1 MRSHVA
7 ASALLLAG
15 LVFLGG
21 CGEKTTESEPA
32 EVGKVKEV
40 TPAVQEELSQDEP
53 ETTIDLPE
61 DPKPGDTFS
70 NPIDGTELVFIPA
83 GEFTMGDDDSQ
94 IQKPAHNVEVAGF
107 WLGKCE
113 VTNEQYRKFVKATGH
128 REPGFTGH
136 GDRAWDD
143 DDFNQPKQPVVGVSW
158 NDAVAYCKWAGCRL
172 PTEAEW
178 EYAARG
184 GKQFEYGTSTGKLN
198 DGTDSDA
205 NWLAG
210 EEWLFT
216 SPVGSFPPNPFGLHD
231 MSGNVNECCE
241 DHWHDDYDGAP
252 DDGSAWIDKSV
263 SKGADRVY
271 RGGSWGSGA
280 WDLRC
285 AFRNPLEP
293 GNPSDLLG
301 FRLVLAPS

>member
-83 GEFTMGDDDSQ
+83 GEFTMGDDDSERENE
-94 IQKPAHNVEVAGF
+94 KPAHRVKVSGF
-107 WLGKCE
+107 WLGKYE
-113 VTNEQYRKFVKATGH
+113 VTHEQYGKFMKATGH
-128 REPGFTGH
+128 PEPEY
-136 GDRAWDD
+136 WDD
-143 DDFNQPKQPVVGVSW
+143 SDFNQSEQPVVGMDW
-158 NDAVAYCKWAGCRL
+158 HDAVAYCKWAGGRL

-184 GKQFEYGTSTGKLN
+184 GKQYEYGTATGKLSH
-198 DGTDSDA
+198 DSA
-205 NWLAG
+205 NYVGVEGKDKWELQPA
-210 EEWLFT
+210 
-216 SPVGSFPPNPFGLHD
+216 PVGNFPANPFGLYD
-231 MSGNVNECCE
+231 ICGNVWEWCE

-252 DDGSAWIDKSV
+252 DDGRAWLDEDAEE
-263 SKGADRVY
+263 GAPRVV
-271 RGGSWGSGA
+271 RGGGWGDNA
-280 WDLRC
+280 RDCRC
-285 AFRNPLEP
+285 AYRSYGGP
-293 GNPSDLLG
+293 GSRFHVLG